1 MRHNYRMS
9 ETDMGG
15 GGDTVLRGRFL
26 YNEPMCK
33 HVSWRA
39 GGAARRVYVPAD
51 LEDLAWLVR
60 SIPAHEPIHMVGL
73 GSNLLVRDGGVRGVV
88 ILLHGV
94 LKKIAL
100 EARTQGLPP
109 PPPDSDTGLV
119 YAQAG
124 VPAPKLARFAANHN
138 LVGGEFWAGIP
149 GTVGGAIA
157 MNAGCLLYTSPSPR
171 DS

>member
-39 GGAARRVYVPAD
+39 GGAARRVYIPAD

-73 GSNLLVRDGGVRGVV
+73 GSNLLVRDAGIRGVV
-88 ILLHGV
+88 VCPHG
-94 LKKIAL
+94 AL
-100 EARTQGLPP
+100 GKLERLDATHVR
-109 PPPDSDTGLV
+109 
-119 YAQAG
+119 AEAG
-124 VPAPKLARFAANHN
+124 VPCARLGRQAVKWGLGPASFFAG
-138 LVGGEFWAGIP
+138 LPGPP
-149 GTVGGAIA
+149 GT
-157 MNAGCLLYTSPSPR
+157 
-171 DS
+171 